1 MLQDIALLSDI
12 LRRNIYID
20 RCQILNIFW
29 MIRCLAST
37 SFTYT
42 IKGPVCFVKISQEDS
57 PTRVAMLSAFVA
69 NGRIWVEI
77 TCWNLLDRVPTK
89 NNQHGQRQQRALLF
103 VFLLLGSEPVEAEGA
118 RRPGRRH
125 RRHGHAGRRPLG
137 RHDGAGSG
145 TDSHDLDL
153 GSDL

>member
-1 MLQDIALLSDI
+1 MLQDITLLSDI

-57 PTRVAMLSAFVA
+57 PTQVAVLSAFLA
-69 NGRIWVEI
+69 NGR
-77 TCWNLLDRVPTK
+77 R
-89 NNQHGQRQQRALLF
+89 
-103 VFLLLGSEPVEAEGA
+103 
-118 RRPGRRH
+118 
-125 RRHGHAGRRPLG
+125 
-137 RHDGAGSG
+137 
-145 TDSHDLDL
+145 
-153 GSDL
+153 

>member
-1 MLQDIALLSDI
+1 MLQDITLLSDI

-69 NGRIWVEI
+69 NGRI
-77 TCWNLLDRVPTK
+77 
-89 NNQHGQRQQRALLF
+89 
-103 VFLLLGSEPVEAEGA
+103 
-118 RRPGRRH
+118 
-125 RRHGHAGRRPLG
+125 
-137 RHDGAGSG
+137 
-145 TDSHDLDL
+145 
-153 GSDL
+153 